1 MIMPSD
7 DRRIAEPLE
16 LMDQDLAAS
25 TLEPLVTCIFDQLA
39 AEMGLQQLRRWLPID
54 VAVTITLRSG
64 ERTLATAVM
73 GTRVETLEHVS

>member
-1 MIMPSD
+1 MPSD